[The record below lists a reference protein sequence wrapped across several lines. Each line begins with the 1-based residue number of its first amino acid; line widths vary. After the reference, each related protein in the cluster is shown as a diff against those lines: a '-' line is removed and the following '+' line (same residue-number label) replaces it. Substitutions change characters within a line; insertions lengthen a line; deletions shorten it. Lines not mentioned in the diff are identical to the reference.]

1 MSFFDMNSEVCELC
15 AGEERILA
23 SFTRRLMEIVVLA
36 GGRGSDSSPTAA
48 LNALRLPAIALD
60 RHGFVVGV
68 NPAADVVF
76 DPHIN
81 VKDRRLFVRDP
92 AAQTL
97 LKEAIDKLKTLPWVN
112 SLVFEPVIVP
122 RTDKPV
128 IVRIWP
134 LEGPARPPAQE
145 VRALLT
151 LNALGPRPRPPAAV
165 RSA

>member
-1 MSFFDMNSEVCELC
+1 MSFSDMNSEVCELC

-60 RHGFVVGV
+60 RHGFVVDV

-97 LKEAIDKLKTLPWVN
+97 LKEAIDKLKTLP
-112 SLVFEPVIVP
+112 
-122 RTDKPV
+122 
-128 IVRIWP
+128 
-134 LEGPARPPAQE
+134 
-145 VRALLT
+145 
-151 LNALGPRPRPPAAV
+151 LG
-165 RSA
+165 